1 MAEAAPASCADLLDH
16 ALARVRTATAHPFL
30 LGVAGPPATGEST
43 LAQRLVDDLS
53 QAHGLVLQP
62 DVQSLRRAML
72 LFLSR
77 SPRSSGRPQFL
88 KLLDQLPYVGGRCS
102 RRSLAALG
110 IANRGGSVLAAAIVG
125 PAICLPI
132 TIEESFKL
140 SDDLLARGVSS
151 RRAEEGPVRVFEM
164 EQEPVLEARCRDGRG
179 ELHSAFLPEWVLLQ
193 PVTESSDFRGSF
205 VVVEDAPD
213 LVQIGI
219 QIALLL
225 NRCRDARRSPL
236 SALRASDRHARK
248 IEVADESQEVAWLGP
263 GSFAQDQDSRQ
274 TRPSSGSSSRG
285 ARLSSPGL
293 SCGHRARILR

>member
-1 MAEAAPASCADLLDH
+1 
-16 ALARVRTATAHPFL
+16 
-30 LGVAGPPATGEST
+30 
-43 LAQRLVDDLS
+43 
-53 QAHGLVLQP
+53 
-62 DVQSLRRAML
+62 ML
-72 LFLSR
+72 LLLSR
-77 SPRSSGRPQFL
+77 SPRSSRRPQFL
-88 KLLDQLPYVGGRCS
+88 KLLDPHPYVGGRCS
-102 RRSLAALG
+102 HRPLAALR

-125 PAICLPI
+125 PAIRLPI
-132 TIEESFKL
+132 TIEKSFKL
-140 SDDLLARGVSS
+140 SDDLLARGGSS
-151 RRAEEGPVRVFEM
+151 RRAEEGPGRVFEM

-219 QIALLL
+219 QITLLL
-225 NRCRDARRSPL
+225 NRCRDARRPPL

-263 GSFAQDQDSRQ
+263 GSFAQDRDSRQ

>member
-1 MAEAAPASCADLLDH
+1 MLLLPGCLHSDWLCRGGRTRTRSVHASSVGREASPARQVGLADVVTRRSMPASGDAPFVIPIPAFVSSSSVSEASRPASIRRWKMFPPTAGCASH
-16 ALARVRTATAHPFL
+16 R
-30 LGVAGPPATGEST
+30 
-43 LAQRLVDDLS
+43 
-53 QAHGLVLQP
+53 
-62 DVQSLRRAML
+62 
-72 LFLSR
+72 
-77 SPRSSGRPQFL
+77 
-88 KLLDQLPYVGGRCS
+88 
-102 RRSLAALG
+102 

-125 PAICLPI
+125 PAIRLPI
-132 TIEESFKL
+132 TIEKSFKL
-140 SDDLLARGVSS
+140 SDDLLARGGSS

-164 EQEPVLEARCRDGRG
+164 EQKPVLEARCRDGRG

-219 QIALLL
+219 QIAFLL

-236 SALRASDRHARK
+236 SALRASDGHARK
-248 IEVADESQEVAWLGP
+248 IEVADESQEVAWIGP